1 MDTAA
6 SSSPSVTC
14 RLAPYP
20 PSLSLAVKDWAAAC
34 VSRAKAGAA
43 SEDDA
48 RKAAS
53 MVLNIVRGSSDS
65 ESEKPAVLLAPLDTM
80 LREQGDKVLEGVSAG
95 HYFRLR
101 QFIFSESSNTS
112 FRLLTPPSSTITAL
126 EVPYLSTSIPRFG
139 PRDVLLECS
148 DWTRHWAHSYVLAF
162 HSPILGK
169 KIEAAMDS
177 GPSARVSEWSSH
189 NGRCRP
195 PVVPLDVGPETLAVL
210 LGICYGTTSPPPQ
223 LPVLAPALLASK
235 RYEMRQVEKLIVT
248 RWDELVRLNPLE
260 AYFVAVQNGPELEV
274 CARAAAM
281 VALQYPIATS
291 YVDVMEFSSALA
303 YRQILEYHASC
314 TLAVEGHLKRVIDE

>member
-1 MDTAA
+1 
-6 SSSPSVTC
+6 
-14 RLAPYP
+14 
-20 PSLSLAVKDWAAAC
+20 
-34 VSRAKAGAA
+34 
-43 SEDDA
+43 
-48 RKAAS
+48 
-53 MVLNIVRGSSDS
+53 
-65 ESEKPAVLLAPLDTM
+65 
-80 LREQGDKVLEGVSAG
+80 
-95 HYFRLR
+95 
-101 QFIFSESSNTS
+101 
-112 FRLLTPPSSTITAL
+112 
-126 EVPYLSTSIPRFG
+126 
-139 PRDVLLECS
+139 
-148 DWTRHWAHSYVLAF
+148 
-162 HSPILGK
+162 
-169 KIEAAMDS
+169 MDS

-303 YRQILEYHASC
+303 YRRILEYHASC
-314 TLAVEGHLKRVIDE
+314 TLAVEGHLKRVTDKWKSGPNASQSLRHQDTVARFLEKLVQRVRDRGPRSISDIDVSRLFQQFCSSGSTRGDILWPDAWRLTCGWVVHGLLDISALPQVTKDAIDRVGSVTLTVHTCHLINIVFAGLARGLETFMDTES